1 MNKHERFLK
10 VAEART
16 QKILDDLEQL
26 SHCARSVSY
35 EYTEEEVKKIFTA
48 LDDGLKK
55 AEGAFH
61 GLSRFSLT
69 IEE

>member
-16 QKILDDLEQL
+16 QKILDGLEQL

-35 EYTEEEVKKIFTA
+35 EYTEEEVMKIFTA

-55 AEGAFH
+55 AEGVFN
-61 GLSRFSLT
+61 GMSRFSLT

>member
-35 EYTEEEVKKIFTA
+35 EYTEEVNTA
-48 LDDGLKK
+48 
-55 AEGAFH
+55 AWN
-61 GLSRFSLT
+61 
-69 IEE
+69 